1 MSDDAGQEP
10 SMEEILAS
18 IRKIISED
26 GEEGEET
33 EEEVAEADSEPEAEP
48 EAEPE
53 PEPEPE
59 PVPEPEPEPEP
70 EPIFEEDDALE
81 LTDEFEPEPA
91 DEIALVDEILDDEGL
106 VSAATTDAG
115 ASAFA
120 QLSGASDPN
129 LMLGRADRTLEALV
143 REVMRPL
150 LSTWL
155 EANLPDVVERL
166 VQAEIQKMSKK

>member
-33 EEEVAEADSEPEAEP
+33 EEEVAEADPEPEAE
-48 EAEPE
+48 AEPE
-53 PEPEPE
+53 L
-59 PVPEPEPEPEP
+59 EPEPEPEP

-91 DEIALVDEILDDEGL
+91 DKIALVDEILDDEGL

-166 VQAEIQKMSKK
+166 VQAEIRKMSK

>member
-1 MSDDAGQEP
+1 MSDNAGPEP

-26 GEEGEET
+26 GEEAKKSEQFEEG
-33 EEEVAEADSEPEAEP
+33 VALV
-48 EAEPE
+48 EPE
-53 PEPEPE
+53 PRKEAEAG
-59 PVPEPEPEPEP
+59 
-70 EPIFEEDDALE
+70 FEEDDTLE
-81 LTDEFEPEPA
+81 LTDEFEPDQT
-91 DEIALVDEILDDEGL
+91 DEIALVDDVLQQESLI
-106 VSAATTDAG
+106 SAATTDAA

-120 QLSGASDPN
+120 QLAGASDPN
-129 LMLGRADRTLEALV
+129 LMLGRADRTLESLV

-166 VQAEIQKMSKK
+166 VQAEIRKVSAKTDR

>member
-26 GEEGEET
+26 GEEGEEG
-33 EEEVAEADSEPEAEP
+33 EKEVA

-53 PEPEPE
+53 PEPEP
-59 PVPEPEPEPEP
+59 V
-70 EPIFEEDDALE
+70 FEEDDALE
-81 LTDEFEPEPA
+81 LTDEFEPEPV
-91 DEIALVDEILDDEGL
+91 DEIALVDEILEDEGL

-120 QLSGASDPN
+120 QLAGASDPN

-166 VQAEIQKMSKK
+166 VQAEIRKMSNKSDR

>member
-26 GEEGEET
+26 GEEGEEG
-33 EEEVAEADSEPEAEP
+33 EEEVA

-59 PVPEPEPEPEP
+59 AEPEPV
-70 EPIFEEDDALE
+70 FEEDDALE
-81 LTDEFEPEPA
+81 LTDEFEPEPV
-91 DEIALVDEILDDEGL
+91 DEIALVDEVLDDEGL
-106 VSAATTDAG
+106 VSAATTEAG

-120 QLSGASDPN
+120 QLAGASDPN

-166 VQAEIQKMSKK
+166 VQAEIRKMSDKS

>member
-1 MSDDAGQEP
+1 MSDNAGPEP

-26 GEEGEET
+26 GEEAKKSEQFEEGVALV
-33 EEEVAEADSEPEAEP
+33 EPEPRKEAEAD
-48 EAEPE
+48 
-53 PEPEPE
+53 
-59 PVPEPEPEPEP
+59 
-70 EPIFEEDDALE
+70 FEEDDTLE
-81 LTDEFEPEPA
+81 PDQT
-91 DEIALVDEILDDEGL
+91 DEIALVDDVLQQESLI
-106 VSAATTDAG
+106 SAATTDAA

-120 QLSGASDPN
+120 QLAGASDPN
-129 LMLGRADRTLEALV
+129 LMLGRADRTLESLV

-166 VQAEIQKMSKK
+166 VQAEIRKVSEKFDR

>member
-26 GEEGEET
+26 GEEGEEG
-33 EEEVAEADSEPEAEP
+33 EKEVAEAEPK
-48 EAEPE
+48 

-59 PVPEPEPEPEP
+59 PV
-70 EPIFEEDDALE
+70 FEEDDALE
-81 LTDEFEPEPA
+81 LTDEFEPEPV
-91 DEIALVDEILDDEGL
+91 DEIALVDEILEDEGL
-106 VSAATTDAG
+106 LSAATTDAG

-120 QLSGASDPN
+120 QLAGASDPN

-143 REVMRPL
+143 REVIRPL

-166 VQAEIQKMSKK
+166 VQAEIRKMSNKSDR

>member
-1 MSDDAGQEP
+1 MSDNAGPEP

-26 GEEGEET
+26 GEEAKKSEQFEEG
-33 EEEVAEADSEPEAEP
+33 VALV
-48 EAEPE
+48 EPE
-53 PEPEPE
+53 PRKEAEAG
-59 PVPEPEPEPEP
+59 
-70 EPIFEEDDALE
+70 FEEDDTLE
-81 LTDEFEPEPA
+81 LTDEFEPDQT
-91 DEIALVDEILDDEGL
+91 DEIALVDDVLQQESLI
-106 VSAATTDAG
+106 SAATTDAA

-120 QLSGASDPN
+120 QLAGASDSN
-129 LMLGRADRTLEALV
+129 LMLGRADRTLESLV

-166 VQAEIQKMSKK
+166 VQAEIRKVSEKFDR

>member
-26 GEEGEET
+26 GEEGEEG
-33 EEEVAEADSEPEAEP
+33 EKEVAED
-48 EAEPE
+48 
-53 PEPEPE
+53 
-59 PVPEPEPEPEP
+59 EPEP

-81 LTDEFEPEPA
+81 LTDEFEPEPV
-91 DEIALVDEILDDEGL
+91 DEIALVDEILEGEGL
-106 VSAATTDAG
+106 VSAATMDAG

-120 QLSGASDPN
+120 QLAGASDPN

-166 VQAEIQKMSKK
+166 VQAEIRKMSNKYDR

>member
-26 GEEGEET
+26 GEEGEEG
-33 EEEVAEADSEPEAEP
+33 EKEVA

-53 PEPEPE
+53 PEA
-59 PVPEPEPEPEP
+59 VSEPEPEPKP
-70 EPIFEEDDALE
+70 VFEEDDALE
-81 LTDEFEPEPA
+81 LTDEFEPEPV
-91 DEIALVDEILDDEGL
+91 DEIVLVDEILEDEGL
-106 VSAATTDAG
+106 LSAATTDAG

-120 QLSGASDPN
+120 QLVGASDPN

-166 VQAEIQKMSKK
+166 VQAEIRKMSNKSDR

>member
-1 MSDDAGQEP
+1 MSDAAGQEP

-26 GEEGEET
+26 GEEGEEG
-33 EEEVAEADSEPEAEP
+33 EEGEKEVA

-59 PVPEPEPEPEP
+59 PV
-70 EPIFEEDDALE
+70 FEEDDALE
-81 LTDEFEPEPA
+81 LTDEFEPEPV
-91 DEIALVDEILDDEGL
+91 DEIALVDEILEDEGL
-106 VSAATTDAG
+106 LSAATTDAG

-120 QLSGASDPN
+120 QLAGASDPN

-166 VQAEIQKMSKK
+166 VQAEIRKMSNKSDR

>member
-26 GEEGEET
+26 GEEGEEG
-33 EEEVAEADSEPEAEP
+33 EKEVAEAEPA
-48 EAEPE
+48 PE
-53 PEPEPE
+53 PET
-59 PVPEPEPEPEP
+59 V
-70 EPIFEEDDALE
+70 FEEDDALE
-81 LTDEFEPEPA
+81 LTDEFEPEPV
-91 DEIALVDEILDDEGL
+91 DEIVLVDEILEDEGL
-106 VSAATTDAG
+106 LSAVTTDAG

-120 QLSGASDPN
+120 QLVGASDPN

-166 VQAEIQKMSKK
+166 VQAEIRKMSNNSDR

>member
-26 GEEGEET
+26 GEEAEKSQQT
-33 EEEVAEADSEPEAEP
+33 EEEVVL
-48 EAEPE
+48 AEPE
-53 PEPEPE
+53 PQKKAEAG
-59 PVPEPEPEPEP
+59 
-70 EPIFEEDDALE
+70 FEEDDTLE
-81 LTDEFEPEPA
+81 LTDEFEPDQT
-91 DEIALVDEILDDEGL
+91 DEIALVDDVHQEERLI
-106 VSAATTDAG
+106 SAATSDAA

-120 QLSGASDPN
+120 QLAGASDPN
-129 LMLGRADRTLEALV
+129 LILGRTDRTLESLI

-155 EANLPDVVERL
+155 EANLPDLVERL
-166 VQAEIQKMSKK
+166 VQAEIRKVSAKTDR

>member
-26 GEEGEET
+26 GEEGEEG
-33 EEEVAEADSEPEAEP
+33 EEGEDEVA

-53 PEPEPE
+53 PALEPEPE
-59 PVPEPEPEPEP
+59 PV
-70 EPIFEEDDALE
+70 FEEDDALE
-81 LTDEFEPEPA
+81 LTDEFEPEPV
-91 DEIALVDEILDDEGL
+91 DEIALVDEILEDEGL
-106 VSAATTDAG
+106 VSAATTDAV

-120 QLSGASDPN
+120 QLAGASDPN

-166 VQAEIQKMSKK
+166 VQAEIRKMSNKSDR

>member
-1 MSDDAGQEP
+1 MNDDAGQEP

-26 GEEGEET
+26 GEEGEEG
-33 EEEVAEADSEPEAEP
+33 EKEVAED
-48 EAEPE
+48 
-53 PEPEPE
+53 
-59 PVPEPEPEPEP
+59 EPEP

-81 LTDEFEPEPA
+81 LTDEFEPEPV
-91 DEIALVDEILDDEGL
+91 DEIALVDEILQDEGL
-106 VSAATTDAG
+106 VSAVTTDAG

-120 QLSGASDPN
+120 QLVGASDPN

-166 VQAEIQKMSKK
+166 VQAEIRKMSNKYDR